1 MAMDLANE
9 FNDPGRGDLIS
20 SRSFVMHST
29 EQQTDEVACLGRECA
44 PLSTEA
50 IYPPVRTTLP
60 QPRLRKLLILPF
72 RPLPDLVLERP
83 QFDLGDVEL
92 VPRPPEVRVARGVL
106 AERPLPQQVPRLVH
120 RPTQR
125 QRLAHA
131 LEMK

>member
-9 FNDPGRGDLIS
+9 YNDPGRGDLIS
-20 SRSFVMHST
+20 SRAFVMHST

-44 PLSTEA
+44 QLSTET
-50 IYPPVRTTLP
+50 ISPPVRTTLP
-60 QPRLRKLLILPF
+60 QLRLRNLALPF

-83 QFDLGDVEL
+83 QFDLGEVEL

-125 QRLAHA
+125 QRLPHA